1 MGDTPA
7 VSVVMP
13 AYNLES
19 YIGPAVESVLAQTF
33 SDFEL
38 IVVDDGSTD
47 GTLQCLNRFQGDP
60 RIRIVSEPHRG
71 MPFPVCRGIELAQ
84 APYVAFLD
92 GDDLWAPRKLERHI
106 EFFASHPGADLTFS
120 WSRIV
125 DEQTRDTGLT
135 SRLWTGSVSFAQ
147 LLADNVI
154 GNGSALVV
162 RREALWAAGG
172 IDNSFPCC
180 HDVDFWLRVAL
191 LRPGNLHAIPEFL
204 TLYRRRPGQLT
215 RNVELME
222 KNFER
227 VLERARALAPEQ
239 VARVEMK
246 ARCNMQRFFAFG
258 CYQNGDYSSSL
269 RFLQR
274 SLSAAPVG
282 FLTDARNWKMTAAA
296 LAGLALPRR
305 WHNFLVRTTTG
316 PRRA

>member
-1 MGDTPA
+1 MGDGPS

-13 AYNLES
+13 AYNIES
-19 YIGPAVESVLAQTF
+19 YIGAAVESVLAQTF
-33 SDFEL
+33 PDFEL
-38 IVVDDGSTD
+38 IIVDDGSTD
-47 GTLQCLNRFQGDP
+47 GTLQCLSRFQNDP

-84 APYVAFLD
+84 APYLAFLD
-92 GDDLWAPRKLERHI
+92 GDDLWAPRKLERHLD
-106 EFFASHPGADLTFS
+106 FFRNHPGADLTFS

-135 SRLWTGSVSFAQ
+135 SRLWKGSVSFAQ

-162 RREALWAAGG
+162 RREALVAAGG
-172 IDNSFPCC
+172 VDASLPCC

-191 LRPGNLHAIPEFL
+191 LRPGNLCAIPEFL
-204 TLYRRRPGQLT
+204 TFYRRRPGQLT

-222 KNFER
+222 KNFDR
-227 VLERARALAPEQ
+227 VIERARALAPGE
-239 VARVEMK
+239 VARVEKK

-258 CYQNGDYSSSL
+258 SYQNGDYPSAL
-269 RFLQR
+269 RLLRR
-274 SLSAAPVG
+274 SFAAAPFG
-282 FLTDARNWKMTAAA
+282 FLADARNWKMTAAA

-305 WHNFLVRTTTG
+305 WHNFLMQAVMRSG
-316 PRRA
+316 RA